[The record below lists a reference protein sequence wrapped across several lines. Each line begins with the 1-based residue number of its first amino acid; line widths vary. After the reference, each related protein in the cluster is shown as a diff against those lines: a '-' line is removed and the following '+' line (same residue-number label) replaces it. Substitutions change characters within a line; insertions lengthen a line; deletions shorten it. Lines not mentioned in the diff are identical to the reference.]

1 MATCLKNHATPQL
14 PIIINILNLFHKVAE
29 KRYICI
35 LLPQTET
42 QPATEPAKFI
52 LIIDNEEDEKEK
64 KRRNFKT
71 Q

>member
-14 PIIINILNLFHKVAE
+14 LIIINILNLFHKIVE

-35 LLPQTET
+35 LLPRTET
-42 QPATEPAKFI
+42 QPATEPTKFI

>member
-1 MATCLKNHATPQL
+1 MATDSGNHATL
-14 PIIINILNLFHKVAE
+14 PTANIINKLNLFHKVVG

-42 QPATEPAKFI
+42 PPATEPAKFI

-64 KRRNFKT
+64 KRRNIKT

>member
-1 MATCLKNHATPQL
+1 MATGPENQPTPQL

-35 LLPQTET
+35 LLPRTEA
-42 QPATEPAKFI
+42 QPATEPTKFI